1 MAFVTTGE
9 GSVPFSRAAMA
20 FSRYFSLYEDIK
32 FMTKITTEQ
41 KQQKTEV
48 NELSEK
54 FLEYMED
61 VIRDD
66 EEYEYPEYDDAPS
79 SF

>member
-1 MAFVTTGE
+1 M
-9 GSVPFSRAAMA
+9 
-20 FSRYFSLYEDIK
+20 IK
-32 FMTKITTEQ
+32 IITEQ
-41 KQQKTEV
+41 KQQKPESH
-48 NELSEK
+48 ELSEK